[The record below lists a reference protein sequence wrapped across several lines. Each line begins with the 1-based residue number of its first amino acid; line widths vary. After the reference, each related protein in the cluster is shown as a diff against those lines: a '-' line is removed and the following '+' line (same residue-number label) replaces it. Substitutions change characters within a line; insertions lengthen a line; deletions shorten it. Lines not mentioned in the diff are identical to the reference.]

1 MAASLSITLLEKEL
15 FGVYFPI
22 ILISH
27 LANSFMELSP
37 ETIESLWNQ
46 GIALAY
52 LIVPSLIYALLF
64 YIVGRFVVSKLLK
77 GFRRLLDARDTNP
90 SLNTFL
96 VGLVKAVLYVSLFI
110 GIATILGVPMSS
122 FLAILGAAG
131 LAIGL
136 ALQGSLSNFA
146 GGVLIL
152 LFKPFKVGDVIE
164 GQGNTGT
171 VTIIDILYTHLNT
184 FDNKEVVIPNG
195 NLANS
200 EVINYSSQPTRR
212 VDIKVGVAYNTDL
225 KKARTVILDIVKK
238 DERVHADPEPVVFLN
253 TFGDSSLDLVVR
265 AWTDSA
271 NLWPVYFDTMEKI
284 KSAFDKHEI
293 EIPFP
298 QRVIYSKSE

>member
-1 MAASLSITLLEKEL
+1 
-15 FGVYFPI
+15 
-22 ILISH
+22 
-27 LANSFMELSP
+27 MELSP
-37 ETIESLWNQ
+37 ETINSLLNQ

-52 LIVPSLIYALLF
+52 KIVPSLVYALLF
-64 YIVGRFVVSKLLK
+64 YLVGKFLINKFIK
-77 GFRRLLDARDTNP
+77 GFTKILEKRDSNP

-96 VGLVKAVLYVSLFI
+96 VGLVKALMYVSLFI

-152 LFKPFKVGDVIE
+152 LFKPFKVGDVIT
-164 GQGNTGT
+164 GQGHTGT
-171 VTIIDILYTHLNT
+171 VSKIDILYTHLFT

-200 EVINYSSQPTRR
+200 DVVNITSQPTRR
-212 VDIKVGVAYNTDL
+212 VDINVGVSYDTDL
-225 KKARTVILDIVKK
+225 KKAREVIFDILKK
-238 DERVHADPEPVVFLN
+238 DARVHADPEPVVWLN
-253 TFGDSSLDLVVR
+253 AFGDSSLDLVVR
-265 AWTDSA
+265 AWADKDDV
-271 NLWPVYFDTMEKI
+271 WPVYFDTMEKI
-284 KSAFDKHEI
+284 KESFDRHEI

-298 QRVIYSKSE
+298 QRVVYQKNDR

>member
-1 MAASLSITLLEKEL
+1 
-15 FGVYFPI
+15 
-22 ILISH
+22 
-27 LANSFMELSP
+27 MELSP
-37 ETIESLWNQ
+37 ETIESLLDQ
-46 GIALAY
+46 GIALIY
-52 LIVPSLIYALLF
+52 RIVPSLIYALLF
-64 YIVGRFVVSKLLK
+64 YIVGRFIVNKLVK
-77 GFRRLLDARDTNP
+77 GFKKVLNAREANP

-96 VGLVKAVLYVSLFI
+96 VGLVKALLYVSLFI

-171 VTIIDILYTHLNT
+171 VTKIDILYTHLNT

-200 EVINYSSQPTRR
+200 EVVNYSSQPTRR
-212 VDIKVGVAYNTDL
+212 VDIKVGVAYSTDL
-225 KKARTVILDIVKK
+225 QKAREVILDILKK
-238 DERVHADPEPVVFLN
+238 DERVHAEPEPVVFLQN
-253 TFGDSSLDLVVR
+253 FGDSSLDLVVR
-265 AWTDSA
+265 AWADTG
-271 NLWPVYFDTMEKI
+271 NLWPVYFDSMEKI
-284 KSAFDKHEI
+284 KSAFDSNEI

-298 QRVIYSKSE
+298 QRVVYAKND

>member
-1 MAASLSITLLEKEL
+1 
-15 FGVYFPI
+15 
-22 ILISH
+22 
-27 LANSFMELSP
+27 MELSP
-37 ETIESLWNQ
+37 ETIKTLWDQ
-46 GIALAY
+46 AIVLAY
-52 LIVPSLIYALLF
+52 LIVPTLIYATLF
-64 YIVGRFVVSKLLK
+64 YIVGRFIVNKLVGGFSKLLN
-77 GFRRLLDARDTNP
+77 ARDANP
-90 SLNTFL
+90 SLNSFL
-96 VGLVKAVLYVSLFI
+96 VGLVKALLYVSLFI

-164 GQGNTGT
+164 GQGNSGK
-171 VTIIDILYTHLNT
+171 VVKIDILYTHLHT

-200 EVINYSSQPTRR
+200 EVINMTSQPTRR
-212 VDIKVGVAYNTDL
+212 VDLKVGVAYHTDL
-225 KKARTVILDIVKK
+225 NKAREVILQILKN

-253 TFGDSSLDLVVR
+253 NFGDSSLDLVVR
-265 AWTDSA
+265 AWTDTD
-271 NLWPVYFDTMEKI
+271 NLWPVYFDSMEKI
-284 KSAFDKHEI
+284 KSAFDRHDI

-298 QRVIYSKSE
+298 QRVVYSKES

>member
-1 MAASLSITLLEKEL
+1 
-15 FGVYFPI
+15 
-22 ILISH
+22 
-27 LANSFMELSP
+27 MELSP
-37 ETIESLWNQ
+37 ETIKSILDQ
-46 GIALAY
+46 GIHLAY
-52 LIVPSLIYALLF
+52 QIVPTLVYALLF
-64 YIVGRFVVSKLLK
+64 YFVGKFIVNKLVK
-77 GFRRLLDARDTNP
+77 GFSRLLDARDANP
-90 SLNTFL
+90 SLNIFL

-164 GQGNTGT
+164 GQGNTGK
-171 VTIIDILYTHLNT
+171 VTKIDILYTHLNT

-200 EVINYSSQPTRR
+200 EVVNMTSQPTRR
-212 VDIKVGVAYNTDL
+212 VDLKVGVAYSTDL
-225 KKARTVILDIVKK
+225 KRAREVILDILKS

-253 TFGDSSLDLVVR
+253 NFGDSSLDLVIR
-265 AWTDSA
+265 AWTDTD
-271 NLWPVYFDTMEKI
+271 NLWPVYFDSMEKI
-284 KSAFDKHEI
+284 KSGFDTNEI

-298 QRVIYSKSE
+298 QRVVISKND

>member
-1 MAASLSITLLEKEL
+1 
-15 FGVYFPI
+15 
-22 ILISH
+22 
-27 LANSFMELSP
+27 MELSP
-37 ETIESLWNQ
+37 ETVKTLLEQ

-52 LIVPSLIYALLF
+52 RIIPSLLYALFF
-64 YIVGRFVVSKLLK
+64 YLIGRFIVNKLVS
-77 GFRRLLDARDTNP
+77 GFSKVLNRREANP

-96 VGLVKAVLYVSLFI
+96 VGLVKALLYVSLFI

-164 GQGNTGT
+164 GQGQTGT
-171 VTIIDILYTHLNT
+171 VTKIDILYTHLNT

-200 EVINYSSQPTRR
+200 EVVNFTSQPTRR
-212 VDIKVGVAYNTDL
+212 VDIKVGVAYHTDL
-225 KKARTVILDIVKK
+225 KKAREVILDILKK
-238 DERVHADPEPVVFLN
+238 DSRVLAEPEPVVFLN
-253 TFGDSSLDLVVR
+253 NFGDSSLDLVVR
-265 AWTDSA
+265 AWVNTGDQ
-271 NLWPVYFDTMEKI
+271 WPVYFDSMEKI
-284 KSAFDKHEI
+284 KSSFDSHDI

-298 QRVIYSKSE
+298 

>member
-1 MAASLSITLLEKEL
+1 
-15 FGVYFPI
+15 
-22 ILISH
+22 
-27 LANSFMELSP
+27 MELSP
-37 ETIESLWNQ
+37 ETIKTLLDQ
-46 GIALAY
+46 GIQLAY
-52 LIVPSLIYALLF
+52 KIIPSLLYALLF
-64 YIVGRFVVSKLLK
+64 YVIGRFIVNKLVN
-77 GFRRLLDARDTNP
+77 GFGKVLNRREANP

-96 VGLVKAVLYVSLFI
+96 VGLVKAMLYVSLFI

-164 GQGNTGT
+164 GQGKTGT
-171 VTIIDILYTHLNT
+171 VTKIDILYTHLNT

-200 EVINYSSQPTRR
+200 EVVNFTSQPTRR
-212 VDIKVGVAYNTDL
+212 VDIKVGVAYHTDL
-225 KKARTVILDIVKK
+225 NKAREVILDILKN
-238 DERVHADPEPVVFLN
+238 DDRVHEDPLPVVFLN
-253 TFGDSSLDLVVR
+253 NFGDSSLDLVVR
-265 AWTDSA
+265 AWTNTED
-271 NLWPVYFDTMEKI
+271 LWPVYFDSMEKI
-284 KSAFDKHEI
+284 KASFDSHDI

-298 QRVIYSKSE
+298 QRVVFTKTE